1 VSTSQIRRLALMTAS
16 VAVAG
21 GVAGCGTSTVSG
33 SDVASRSK
41 TALNQ
46 QLAAQGRPERV
57 LTVSCPNDLDA
68 KTGAS
73 EACPATG
80 TGGAKFNVTA
90 KVTSVKGSTASLS
103 FGLAPA
109 SSTTTSNTTTT

>member
-21 GVAGCGTSTVSG
+21 GVAGCGTSTVGS
-33 SDVASRSK
+33 SDVADRGKS
-41 TALNQ
+41 ALNQ
-46 QLAAQGRPERV
+46 QLAAQGRPERI

-68 KTGAS
+68 KVGAS

-80 TGGAKFNVTA
+80 TGGAKFNLIA
-90 KVTSVKGSTASLS
+90 KVTGISGSTASLS

-109 SSTTTSNTTTT
+109 SGKTTSTTTT